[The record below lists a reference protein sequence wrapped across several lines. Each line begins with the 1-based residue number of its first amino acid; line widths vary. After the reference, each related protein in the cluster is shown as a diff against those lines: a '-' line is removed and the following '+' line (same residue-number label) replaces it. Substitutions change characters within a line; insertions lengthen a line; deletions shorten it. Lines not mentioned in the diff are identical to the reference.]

1 MFAPARLPVYR
12 CIFTYYH
19 LYMITSLKRVFA
31 LSFIVL
37 VTGCGQQSDQEMPA
51 TAAGKPVQKG
61 LPDSIL
67 GERVKGPVEVRDK
80 PGGEV
85 LFTLADS
92 TLVSCAEEQGGWSA
106 VGLYM
111 QIPLDEYGTD
121 TIRKGRKIV
130 LGGKEVGEVLKD
142 TYVTTSSTGRE
153 SWAELTGY
161 VPKDRVYP
169 FAVIEQALAGYM
181 DTVKGRTA
189 EHLEPFIR
197 SFAMEKDEELKP
209 YVSYF
214 TYESWIEDPSPLP
227 RVQLVFHENRLIG
240 VIHSR
245 HLELPHTTEQK
256 LERGFRVLF
265 FDDTPTEV
273 KENFT
278 KQFNRFIT
286 SVD

>member
-1 MFAPARLPVYR
+1 
-12 CIFTYYH
+12 
-19 LYMITSLKRVFA
+19 MITSIKQVFA
-31 LSFIVL
+31 LFLVL
-37 VTGCGQQSDQEMPA
+37 LVSGCGQQGDQQMPA
-51 TAAGKPVQKG
+51 TGADQPVQG
-61 LPDSIL
+61 SLPDSIV
-67 GERVKGPVEVRDK
+67 GERIKGPVEVRDK

-85 LFTLADS
+85 LFTLTDS
-92 TLVSCAEEQGGWSA
+92 TPVTSAEEEDGWLA

-111 QIPLDEYGTD
+111 QIPASEHGTD

-130 LGGKEVGEVLKD
+130 LAGKEVGEVVKD

-161 VPKDRVYP
+161 VPKDRIYP
-169 FAVIEQALAGYM
+169 FSIIEQALAGYL

-189 EHLEPFIR
+189 EDLQPFIR

-227 RVQLVFHENRLIG
+227 RVQLVFHENRLLG

-245 HLELPHTTEQK
+245 PLELPRTTEQK

-265 FDDTPTEV
+265 FNDAPPEV

-278 KQFNRFIT
+278 RQFNRFIT